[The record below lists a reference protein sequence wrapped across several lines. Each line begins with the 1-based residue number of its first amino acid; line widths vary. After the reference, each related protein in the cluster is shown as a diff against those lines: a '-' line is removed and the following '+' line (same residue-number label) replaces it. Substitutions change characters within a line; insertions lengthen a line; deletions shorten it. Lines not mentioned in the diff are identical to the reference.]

1 MHDIEIENIAEARR
15 ISRIGVRAIASGT
28 LVALATLG
36 LFLSLIGVYARTL
49 DVHVVEHFGWG
60 TYVWA
65 LISWVASA
73 SAGAVVAARVGH
85 AARARDG
92 ALYGLVAWAAA
103 CVTGAVLLC
112 TWYMAAVGVGIVSAA
127 FGEALLR
134 REVFGAYFAA
144 DLLAL
149 GGAVLAGVLA
159 TRTERRLTRAERE
172 PTRAPQLGRT
182 APAT

>member
-1 MHDIEIENIAEARR
+1 
-15 ISRIGVRAIASGT
+15 
-28 LVALATLG
+28 
-36 LFLSLIGVYARTL
+36 
-49 DVHVVEHFGWG
+49 
-60 TYVWA
+60 
-65 LISWVASA
+65 
-73 SAGAVVAARVGH
+73 
-85 AARARDG
+85 
-92 ALYGLVAWAAA
+92 
-103 CVTGAVLLC
+103 
-112 TWYMAAVGVGIVSAA
+112 MAAVGVGIVSAA

-149 GGAVLAGVLA
+149 GGAVVAGVLA